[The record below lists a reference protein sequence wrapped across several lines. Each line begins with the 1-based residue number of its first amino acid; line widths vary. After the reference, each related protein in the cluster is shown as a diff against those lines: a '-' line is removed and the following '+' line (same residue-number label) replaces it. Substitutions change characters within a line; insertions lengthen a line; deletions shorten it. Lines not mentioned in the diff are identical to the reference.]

1 MDQSEVVRRRL
12 GKELL
17 TRRSR
22 SSKRKE
28 ETQKEEER
36 KEKDERK
43 AVNLAGSSTR
53 TWGARRDESV
63 CGRIMLREK
72 RGGAGIVGEW
82 IITPINV
89 LVPKKQEKKKEEKGK
104 ESQKER

>member
-1 MDQSEVVRRRL
+1 MVRRRL

-17 TRRSR
+17 TRRLR
-22 SSKRKE
+22 SSKGKE
-28 ETQKEEER
+28 EIQKEEER

-53 TWGARRDESV
+53 TRGARRDENV
-63 CGRIMLREK
+63 CGLIMLKEK
-72 RGGAGIVGEW
+72 QGGAGIVGEW

-89 LVPKKQEKKKEEKGK
+89 LDPKKQEIKKEEKGK